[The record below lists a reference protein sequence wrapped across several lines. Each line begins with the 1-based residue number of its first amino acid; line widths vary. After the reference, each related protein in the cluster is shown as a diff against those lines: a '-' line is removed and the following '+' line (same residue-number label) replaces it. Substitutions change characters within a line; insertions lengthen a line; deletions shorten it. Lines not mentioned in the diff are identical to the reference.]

1 MNSDILEKIS
11 IINRAKAYLDKLET
25 VLPDSEMDEREDELV
40 VAKEIAKLEMEFNGV
55 FQKLGDLE
63 NEYVTDS
70 ELIPL
75 LIARESID
83 WICCYL
89 QDLSWQSWGDKFIKC
104 YLAEKDIEL
113 NSSTVQAIDEEID
126 SFISAVL
133 RDLSEDA
140 FDSVEA
146 ASYSISAFEISKES
160 PEKIGEDGNVHV
172 FNEPDLWESSVS
184 GTARVPRITL
194 DTPRIRSIDATDKL
208 VELAKSLIKKAF
220 DSENDYQLVRTID
233 CGTISIKSVTE
244 ILGAIIT
251 GHCHQEPTEIDLREA
266 LCMAEHLQSRVD
278 ENNRLRVDIL
288 RPDRRRSRIV
298 KTGRDRDLSEV
309 EVEFTIDFEDFERKL
324 LKIRDQA
331 REIASSATA
340 RDVIISKFLELM

>member
-1 MNSDILEKIS
+1 MQSDILEKIA
-11 IINRAKAYLDKLET
+11 IVNRAKAYLDKLET
-25 VLPDSEMDEREDELV
+25 LLPDSVWDERDGELV
-40 VAKEIAKLEMEFNGV
+40 AAKEIAKLEMEFNDV

-75 LIARESID
+75 LIGRESID
-83 WICCYL
+83 WICRYF

-126 SFISAVL
+126 SFISFVL
-133 RDLSEDA
+133 RDLAEDA

-146 ASYSISAFEISKES
+146 ASYSISAFEISKET
-160 PEKIGEDGNVHV
+160 PEKIDEDGNVHV
-172 FNEPDLWESSVS
+172 FNEPDLWGSSVS
-184 GTARVPRITL
+184 GTAKVPRITL
-194 DTPRIRSIDATDKL
+194 DTPRIRSIEATDKL
-208 VELAKSLIKKAF
+208 VELAKNLIAEAF

-233 CGTISIKSVTE
+233 CGTFSSESVTE

-288 RPDRRRSRIV
+288 RPDRRRSRKV
-298 KTGRDRDLSEV
+298 KTGKHRDLSEV
-309 EVEFTIDFEDFERKL
+309 EAEFTIDFEDFEQKL
-324 LKIRDQA
+324 LKIRNKA
-331 REIASSATA
+331 RAIAGSATA
-340 RDVIISKFLELM
+340 RDVIMSKFLELM